1 MAEERRGD
9 RPLNDWADRIYKQ
22 HTNVTRH
29 MMTINPSWTTAK
41 ETNNAKLA
49 RSTLQQKSHNEL
61 QAMKTRQNGPSRNQR
76 WIERKNKEKFG
87 IKIPNT
93 IAEALRFDKEAGNT
107 KWFDAT
113 KKEMD
118 NLNRL
123 QVFKHHL
130 SLIHI

>member
-1 MAEERRGD
+1 MKIRR
-9 RPLNDWADRIYKQ
+9 
-22 HTNVTRH
+22 
-29 MMTINPSWTTAK
+29 
-41 ETNNAKLA
+41 
-49 RSTLQQKSHNEL
+49 
-61 QAMKTRQNGPSRNQR
+61 NGPSRNQR

-107 KWFDAT
+107 KWQDAI

-123 QVFKHHL
+123 KVFKYH
-130 SLIHI
+130 SSDKEFTKEEGW